1 MRNLKRALSLA
12 LATIMT
18 MGLMVVG
25 TGASYQDVK
34 ATDNV
39 EAIEVLQAVGIMTGD
54 ENGDFNP
61 DANVT
66 RNEIAVVMSNLL
78 NLDYDYY
85 RGTNPFVDVP
95 DWAAPYVAACAAEGV
110 VAGVGNNMYG
120 GSNNVTAAQ
129 AALMI
134 MKALGYFQYQADFD
148 TDWQIATIR
157 QASYINLFDNINAN
171 AETALTRNQIAQLV
185 LNGLKANMVTFTGTV
200 GTEIKLPDGTTWNS
214 GYVAEYTAVTNAN
227 KKYDSIDTGT
237 SNIGKDDK
245 FYVQLGEELYNGD
258 LKLTDDTD
266 VFGRPARYWEY
277 DGKEIGTYVN
287 TDLLVQEYTTKVTG
301 DTLYNLLSRN
311 TVEDYTFDIVIDG
324 EYEAPSTSVS
334 NVWFT
339 KNAINRNNDATLGGT
354 GNGVLTQVFVD
365 NEEDVVTI
373 AIINTFLA
381 IADDDYNEKKDSA
394 PFNVYGAA
402 KSGDVYYKSLTT
414 GDDQV
419 SMTASAEDFDIEE
432 VVEGD
437 AFLVTVADG
446 EIQTMAAPEMISGT
460 EIDSFETGSNKGD
473 NVDYSKS
480 APSTVEVDGTEYKF
494 AHAAEYDYEVLDF
507 YTSSTPGNTT
517 VNLKDKTYN
526 LFLDAYGYVIGVEE
540 VEKSNNYLF
549 ITGIDLNSSNLKNQY
564 ADASAI
570 FMDGTMKPIKVNM
583 DKSTITSLNT
593 LNVKANAILNRWF
606 TYTVNNSEI
615 YTVNEVVDGNNN
627 AAANAK
633 ATIFQYNATIAD
645 DGNST
650 NGAEVI
656 KIDDR
661 NIAVNGKPAAA
672 AVGSHGLQKVYGTDE
687 TVYITVSLAELNND
701 DISDKNYGI
710 IGGVDSVA
718 TGIGNVSLT
727 AWSTEDALTEAQDKN
742 VANEVGTGMGSNG
755 VYSLYN
761 DDGDVIAAV
770 VVGEDAGSAKNL
782 VYVHSSSVFK
792 ETYDK
797 TADQWTWSRKVVLN
811 GEEVVLTEVGDGLS
825 ELGSMVQHTWYQ
837 VKFNADGNVISVEK
851 ANTALKGNEI
861 VDSYLDIDTAVND
874 KDTVLYYSTNP
885 PIYSE
890 NLSLTGRTLWLNTDA
905 TKGFRVAEDVN
916 VVLIQTNNNTEK
928 TYFESGVSSLK
939 TIVKDLNDRHDGIT
953 EHDYVISAILEKG
966 VATSVVIYDQKVAGH
981 NCDPYQD
988 PDWGTPTG
996 DIKTVAF
1003 TADGSFRLVDGRNNN
1018 ITSGTFKYE
1027 LQKAGVGGYSV
1038 VKSGTVNAS
1047 TDTFPATTGY
1057 FGATLT
1063 NAGAGSYRLV
1073 VDGIASDVILV
1084 P

>member
-110 VAGVGNNMYG
+110 VAGIGNNMYG

-148 TDWQIATIR
+148 NDWQIATIR

-432 VVEGD
+432 INGMKNEFMGASLEDFKSVYISEDENVWRGYLSIRND
-437 AFLVTVADG
+437 MLRSPVTVFLYSHHTFPVKQKGLRRTFFDG
-446 EIQTMAAPEMISGT
+446 YSKV
-460 EIDSFETGSNKGD
+460 ETFQMP
-473 NVDYSKS
+473 DYSLM
-480 APSTVEVDGTEYKF
+480 PPEVDHRRTLYWNPSVTVGKDGR
-494 AHAAEYDYEVLDF
+494 AAIDI
-507 YTSSTPGNTT
+507 
-517 VNLKDKTYN
+517 YN
-526 LFLDAYGYVIGVEE
+526 
-540 VEKSNNYLF
+540 
-549 ITGIDLNSSNLKNQY
+549 NSSCKRL
-564 ADASAI
+564 AVSAE
-570 FMDGTMKPIKVNM
+570 G
-583 DKSTITSLNT
+583 
-593 LNVKANAILNRWF
+593 
-606 TYTVNNSEI
+606 
-615 YTVNEVVDGNNN
+615 
-627 AAANAK
+627 
-633 ATIFQYNATIAD
+633 IAP
-645 DGNST
+645 GGQPMVYRQIIEKT
-650 NGAEVI
+650 N
-656 KIDDR
+656 K
-661 NIAVNGKPAAA
+661 
-672 AVGSHGLQKVYGTDE
+672 
-687 TVYITVSLAELNND
+687 
-701 DISDKNYGI
+701 
-710 IGGVDSVA
+710 
-718 TGIGNVSLT
+718 
-727 AWSTEDALTEAQDKN
+727 QDK
-742 VANEVGTGMGSNG
+742 
-755 VYSLYN
+755 
-761 DDGDVIAAV
+761 
-770 VVGEDAGSAKNL
+770 
-782 VYVHSSSVFK
+782 
-792 ETYDK
+792 
-797 TADQWTWSRKVVLN
+797 
-811 GEEVVLTEVGDGLS
+811 
-825 ELGSMVQHTWYQ
+825 
-837 VKFNADGNVISVEK
+837 
-851 ANTALKGNEI
+851 
-861 VDSYLDIDTAVND
+861 
-874 KDTVLYYSTNP
+874 
-885 PIYSE
+885 
-890 NLSLTGRTLWLNTDA
+890 
-905 TKGFRVAEDVN
+905 
-916 VVLIQTNNNTEK
+916 
-928 TYFESGVSSLK
+928 
-939 TIVKDLNDRHDGIT
+939 
-953 EHDYVISAILEKG
+953 
-966 VATSVVIYDQKVAGH
+966 
-981 NCDPYQD
+981 
-988 PDWGTPTG
+988 
-996 DIKTVAF
+996 
-1003 TADGSFRLVDGRNNN
+1003 
-1018 ITSGTFKYE
+1018 
-1027 LQKAGVGGYSV
+1027 
-1038 VKSGTVNAS
+1038 
-1047 TDTFPATTGY
+1047 
-1057 FGATLT
+1057 
-1063 NAGAGSYRLV
+1063 
-1073 VDGIASDVILV
+1073 
-1084 P
+1084 